1 MEEQNEKLKLTVE
14 EQIQDM
20 SDSNIQ
26 FELYSVEDAKKF
38 LKYNNY
44 YFKLKSYVNKP
55 LFYYYK
61 KRNKQ

>member
-20 SDSNIQ
+20 IEKNVQ
-26 FELYSVEDAKKF
+26 FTLYSKEDAKKF

-44 YFKLKSYVNKP
+44 YFTQTSHRKNGLAP
-55 LFYYYK
+55 
-61 KRNKQ
+61 

>member
-20 SDSNIQ
+20 IEKNVQ
-26 FELYSVEDAKKF
+26 FTLYSKEDAKKF

-44 YFKLKSYVNKP
+44 YFKLKCI
-55 LFYYYK
+55 
-61 KRNKQ
+61 